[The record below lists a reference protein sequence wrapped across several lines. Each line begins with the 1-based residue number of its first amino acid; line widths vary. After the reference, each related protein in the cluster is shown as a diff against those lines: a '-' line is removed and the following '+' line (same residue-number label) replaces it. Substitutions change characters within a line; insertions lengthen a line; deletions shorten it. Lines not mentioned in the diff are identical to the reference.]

1 MSILPAASSPVAQP
15 APSGPPDAAPA
26 RKVLLLVLDG
36 LRPDSIDA
44 RTTPNLA
51 RIAGEGVTFTRSRTG
66 FPSETMVGAATLMTG
81 AWPERSGVTSNWMPV
96 PGGPFGGVELK
107 TLEGID
113 QMARGYG
120 GAALTARS
128 MFQALAGAGKTS
140 AFVGKEGPAELAHRA
155 GATWSVSTTGS
166 YEGAAGAQARARLGG
181 APPLAQ
187 LVREAAG
194 PAPGQGKLDD
204 SARSSWLVK
213 AAAAVDATLGPDLL
227 GVWLTDPDRT
237 QHAHGLGT
245 ANQASALRRA
255 DAAVGELLLDLQRR
269 GVREHTDIVLMSDH
283 GFSDYLHEEPRPDL
297 ERTLKAAGLDVSHIV
312 GSGNNFQVRFARP
325 PTRRDFDRM
334 RQALATSPF
343 ADQVMTVIDNP
354 RTVRGD
360 TRRNERLTGRD
371 LRQGSA
377 RAVDAYIVLR
387 RDEDR
392 GAHVPAKGGRLKAG
406 HGSLGWTDLNNT
418 LVVAGPGFE
427 RAAPGA
433 APLQSANAAG
443 LVDVA
448 PTILHLLGAPRPST
462 SQGRVLSEAL
472 APGGVRTGTVSQ
484 LPSTRTTATADV
496 RLGQRLI
503 RTELVTE
510 QVDDVDYFVE
520 LRTRG

>member
-1 MSILPAASSPVAQP
+1 MSIQPAASSPVAQP
-15 APSGPPDAAPA
+15 TPSGPPAPA

-51 RIAGEGVTFTRSRTG
+51 RLADGGVTFTRSRTG

-120 GAALTARS
+120 GRALTATS
-128 MFQALAGAGKTS
+128 LFQALAGAGKTS

-155 GATWSVSTTGS
+155 GATWSVSTAGS
-166 YEGAAGAQARARLGG
+166 YEGPPGAKARARLGS
-181 APPLAQ
+181 AALAK
-187 LVREAAG
+187 LVHDAGG

-204 SARSSWLVK
+204 SSRSSWLVK
-213 AAAAVDATLGPDLL
+213 AAAAVDAALGPDLL

-283 GFSDYLHEEPRPDL
+283 GFSDHLHAEPRDL
-297 ERTLKAAGLDVSHIV
+297 ERTLRAAGLDVSHIV

-325 PTRRDFDRM
+325 PSRHDFDRM
-334 RQALATSPF
+334 REALANSPF

-418 LVVAGPGFE
+418 LVVAGPSFE

-448 PTILHLLGAPRPST
+448 PTILHLLGASRPAT

-472 APGGVRTGTVSQ
+472 APGGIRTGTVSQ
-484 LPSTRTTATADV
+484 LPSTRTTAAADV
-496 RLGQRLI
+496 RLGQRLV

-520 LRTRG
+520 LRTAG